1 MNDERFLKELNPAQ
15 REAVCHIDSP
25 LLIVAGP
32 GSGKTRVIVH
42 RIAYLV
48 HTVGINPWRI
58 CAVTFTNKAA
68 RELKSRLSL
77 LLGLTKSDQV
87 VASTF
92 HALCSRILRENGQAI
107 GLSANF
113 TIYDDDDQIALIKRA
128 FEENDL
134 DRQRFSLRAV
144 LGAISHAKAHLIDV
158 DGYKAQATA
167 YFELTV
173 AKIYDTYQQLLERN
187 RAVDFDDL
195 LAKTYQLLNDHPKVL
210 HSYQERFL
218 HFLVDEFQDT
228 NMAQYFIAQQLAG
241 HWRNICVVGDPDQSI
256 YAWRNADLRNILSF
270 QKDYPDAHL
279 VTLEENYRST
289 RNILDAAQ
297 SVIEAN
303 TQRFQKR
310 LLSKKPTGAPLI
322 INESYTEREEAAWVL
337 EEVERL
343 RTLEGHT
350 YGDVAITYRVNAQS
364 RAVEEA
370 CIRYG
375 IPYRLIG
382 TTRFYHRRE
391 IKDLM
396 AYLRLLE
403 NPSDDV
409 SVTRII
415 NVPPRRIGKRTI
427 YELTR
432 WARAHGTPLLESISL
447 ITADRSISPEI
458 PEQGVSSLA
467 EFSKLLKTL
476 ANGASGMTVAEL
488 VDFTIDRTKYRTLL
502 ETQDQGEER
511 LDNLAE
517 LRSAAAEF
525 DHFPRGDGLAAF
537 LERAALVSEIDNLE
551 EDGQGVTLITLH
563 QAKGLEFPVV
573 FMIGMEEGLLPHFRS
588 LDTSAEIE
596 EERRLCYVGMT
607 RAKERLYLVRAF
619 RRSLMGTSGTTVP
632 SRFLQEI
639 PEQLVGFTRHKE
651 NEVPTRKITDRLGS
665 HTKPPEYPQD
675 GDRVVHRTFGEGV
688 VMRCTPSGQDYEI
701 TVAFKTS
708 GVKRLLGSIAQ
719 LERVTEE
726 GNNPL
731 S

>member
-1 MNDERFLKELNPAQ
+1 MNDERFLNGLNPAQ
-15 REAVCHIDSP
+15 REAVSHIDNP

-48 HTVGINPWRI
+48 QTVGISPWRI

-68 RELKSRLSL
+68 RELKTRLSL
-77 LLGLTKSDQV
+77 LLGPTQSGQV

-92 HALCSRILRENGQAI
+92 HALCSRMLRETGTAI
-107 GLSANF
+107 GLSPNF

-134 DRQRFSLRAV
+134 DRQRFSLRAT
-144 LGAISHAKAHLIDV
+144 LAAISRAKAQLIDV
-158 DGYKAQATA
+158 EGYKAQATA

-173 AKIYDTYQQLLERN
+173 AKIYDTYQQLLTRN
-187 RAVDFDDL
+187 SAVDFDDL
-195 LAKTYQLLNDHPKVL
+195 LAKTYQLLKDHPEVL
-210 HSYQERFL
+210 QSYQKRFL

-228 NMAQYFIAQQLAG
+228 NMAQYSIARQLAG

-270 QKDYPDAHL
+270 QNDYPDAHL
-279 VTLEENYRST
+279 ITLEENYRST
-289 RNILDAAQ
+289 QNILDAAQ
-297 SVIEAN
+297 GVIAAN
-303 TQRFQKR
+303 TQRIEKR
-310 LLSKKPTGAPLI
+310 LLSNKPTGAPI
-322 INESYTEREEAAWVL
+322 IIHESYTEGEEAAWVI
-337 EEVERL
+337 EEAERL
-343 RTLEGHT
+343 RTLEGHP
-350 YGDVAITYRVNAQS
+350 YGDIAITYRVNAQS
-364 RAVEEA
+364 RSVEEA

-427 YELTR
+427 YELTQ
-432 WARAHGTPLLESISL
+432 WARTHNTPLLQAINL
-447 ITADRSISPEI
+447 IAADRTISPTI
-458 PEQGVSSLA
+458 PDQGISALI
-467 EFSKLLKTL
+467 EFSKLLTSL
-476 ANGASGMTVAEL
+476 ADKARDTTVAEL
-488 VDFTIDRTKYRTLL
+488 VDFTIEQTKYRTLL
-502 ETQDQGEER
+502 ETRDQGEER
-511 LDNLAE
+511 LDNISE
-517 LRSAAAEF
+517 LRSAAKEF
-525 DHFPRGDGLAAF
+525 DHFPIGEGLSAF
-537 LERAALVSEIDNLE
+537 LERAALVSEIDSLE

-619 RRSLMGTSGTTVP
+619 RRSLMGVSGATVP
-632 SRFLQEI
+632 SRFLEEI
-639 PEQLVGFTRHKE
+639 PKQLIMGAPHERRQA
-651 NEVPTRKITDRLGS
+651 PTTTPAHRLAS
-665 HTKPPEYPQD
+665 HTKPQQNPQD
-675 GDRVVHRTFGEGV
+675 GDRVMHQAFGEGV
-688 VMRCTPSGQDYEI
+688 VMRCIPRGQDWEI

-708 GVKRLLGSIAQ
+708 GVKRLLGSIAG
-719 LERVTEE
+719 LERIAEDKD
-726 GNNPL
+726 N